1 MIKKDLKTKNYI
13 HFQLKQTKIKK
24 IVNENKF
31 TNYHTQPV
39 KTSSGFLRIQQLL
52 DLRSGAVNSLL
63 YHVESKLI
71 LNEVSSKIFP
81 LSETHITML
90 LDG

>member
-1 MIKKDLKTKNYI
+1 MFNSLQVHLNKTKNRN
-13 HFQLKQTKIKK
+13 K
-24 IVNENKF
+24 IVKHKKF
-31 TNYHTQPV
+31 KNHAQPV
-39 KTSSGFLRIQQLL
+39 KTSKGFLRIQRSL

-71 LNEVSSKIFP
+71 LNEISSKIFP